1 MEIFSRSQS
10 LTVGVHTKRLGA
22 MSTTAGIK
30 WKVTG
35 VICVGGGRAEFS
47 LLCLLHLADMFCVV
61 AGGGVNGEAVGW
73 RETGFPHHHTG
84 SA

>member
-1 MEIFSRSQS
+1 
-10 LTVGVHTKRLGA
+10 

-61 AGGGVNGEAVGW
+61 AGGWGQWGKQ
-73 RETGFPHHHTG
+73 
-84 SA
+84 